1 MTSFPSITYCMSS
14 ICQIFRVTFQAKI
27 YRYCKGKVGG
37 SGERGAGKISCT
49 LRFERFHLS
58 TTSKVNHSRSLLVS
72 TIVSYLRRT
81 TQHRSDKI
89 HERQR
94 CSSETLVILSGVQSK
109 LNQNEAKF
117 EIHRL
122 LELCKAENSP
132 FWFMFFAKKIE
143 SVGGRDRTAPRSI
156 KLES

>member
-122 LELCKAENSP
+122 LEYARR
-132 FWFMFFAKKIE
+132 KIAHFG
-143 SVGGRDRTAPRSI
+143 SCSLQKRLNPWGAVTGLHRVR
-156 KLES
+156 